1 MAAKA
6 KAIAKERGTTLG
18 RVIADLALQS
28 LGLTRNGARI
38 LPARTGG
45 PKIDMEFVNRLRDDL
60 DDEFASCG
68 TRMERP
74 HPKHTDDR
82 VDQLSAGRGRAHHAS
97 PCVMFDAIIKYENNA
112 GA

>member
-18 RVIADLALQS
+18 RVISDLALQS
-28 LGLTRNGARI
+28 LGLTRNGARV

-60 DDEFASCG
+60 DDEFGFLRYKNGA
-68 TRMERP
+68 P
-74 HPKHTDDR
+74 PPKAR
-82 VDQLSAGRGRAHHAS
+82 RRSS
-97 PCVMFDAIIKYENNA
+97 
-112 GA
+112 